1 MSIWPVHC
9 VSQVTLFPLLCWFDT
24 VQLWPGGGG
33 GGSFESRAA
42 QNLIVFGGGVNGMP
56 SIVICEVDCQSTPG
70 DSARAGA
77 SITNRNEDAASRRP
91 EHGLIMDPPDVV
103 RTSSASGSGM

>member
-9 VSQVTLFPLLCWFDT
+9 GSQVTLLPVRCMFDT
-24 VQLWPGGGG
+24 VQVCPGGGG
-33 GGSFESRAA
+33 GGWLESRAA

-56 SIVICEVDCQSTPG
+56 SIVIWEVDCQRTPG

-91 EHGLIMDPPDVV
+91 DHGLIMNIPLPF
-103 RTSSASGSGM
+103 A